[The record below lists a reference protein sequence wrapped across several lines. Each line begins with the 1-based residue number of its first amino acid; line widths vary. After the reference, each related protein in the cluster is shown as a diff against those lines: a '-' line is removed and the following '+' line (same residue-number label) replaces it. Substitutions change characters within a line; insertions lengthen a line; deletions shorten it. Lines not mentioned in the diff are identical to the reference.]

1 MSYKEKYLKYKTK
14 YFLLKEQL
22 GGVHYNI
29 AYLQPQKIVEI
40 AESDNF
46 DRFQEY
52 IVSYYTHY
60 EKALIEYYYN
70 NTSRDEL
77 ERVLNFFKKYFLLRI
92 CLNKYKLLGNAI
104 ITKRAELLKILN
116 LNVLPDV
123 EISNI
128 ANNMLDNML
137 DNGNRVDDYFRHEM
151 SWNDIELLTSIYS
164 GTPLLNMFSK
174 IELFAATRP
183 KTTGL
188 QPDLITINQMIS
200 SDLKKMDNNT
210 QILSNRNKVFTE
222 KSVAYYQGNRL
233 TWNSYYKQYLPDEIR
248 KVLTRNGIQ
257 NLNED
262 VIFLFVRYYKNIID
276 QTFIR
281 NKIKE
286 EFQNLMVLL
295 AQLNPP
301 ARQTTPTSTD
311 RVEVMEP
318 DYFSNWVEN
327 INLIA
332 RSYGV

>member
-1 MSYKEKYLKYKTK
+1 MSYEEKYLKYKTK

-22 GGVHYNI
+22 GGAHNNI

-40 AESDNF
+40 AGSDNF

-104 ITKRAELLKILN
+104 ITNRAELLEILN

-128 ANNMLDNML
+128 ANNMLDN
-137 DNGNRVDDYFRHEM
+137 GNRVDDYFRHEM
-151 SWNDIELLTSIYS
+151 SWNDIKFFTSVYS

-200 SDLKKMDNNT
+200 SDLRKMDNNAVT
-210 QILSNRNKVFTE
+210 ISHGNKLFTE
-222 KSVAYYQGNRL
+222 ISGEYYQGNRL
-233 TWNSYYKQYLPDEIR
+233 TLDSYYKQYLPDEIR
-248 KVLTRNGIQ
+248 KVLTKNGIQ

-262 VIFLFVRYYKNIID
+262 VIFLFVMYYKNIID

-286 EFQNLMVLL
+286 EFQNLMILKT
-295 AQLNPP
+295 QINPP
-301 ARQTTPTSTD
+301 ARQTTPTFTD
-311 RVEVMEP
+311 RLEVMEP